1 MEKYINKSLLKE
13 SIIYSFIFG
22 MIAHGF
28 MYLNADFTHDS
39 LYGIVGIPEIDT
51 MNISI
56 GRFLLPQYLKIRGY
70 VASPLLIG
78 VIGIAFIALSTYL
91 LIDLFEIKSNY
102 TKLLLSA
109 IMVTNYTVTITNA
122 TYINDSD
129 PYYASLFFA
138 VLAVYAL
145 VKDKK
150 IGVIV
155 GIVSTFLSIG
165 LYQAY
170 FQVSILL
177 LMIIVTM
184 RLLNNEDYKQVFL
197 DALKIAA
204 YMLVGV
210 IAYYVVYKITLS
222 INGISASTG
231 YNGIPELSKY
241 FDLKVISGYFKNSIE
256 YEVAWFCGKNHH
268 HQKLIFITNLMLVIS
283 MLWGMI
289 SISKEK
295 KTKSINLALMTL
307 AIVLMPV
314 GMNFLCI
321 LSQGYEHEVMTFS
334 FFIIYVLILKI
345 IEVFVTGE
353 KKNIVNGCITLIT
366 SVLCGYMIFSNC
378 IYSNEMYLEKHL
390 VVENTL
396 STMTRV
402 LDRIEQTDGYEV
414 GKTPVVFIGTPIQS
428 KLEMER
434 YGFLNTGE
442 ATNVYSAITYYETYY
457 SYFERYL
464 GYPINLLSIVDEY
477 NYGAMKEVKDMPTFP
492 DKGSVAFVGDT
503 LVVKM
508 CEWGD

>member
-1 MEKYINKSLLKE
+1 MEKQINKSLLKE
-13 SIIYSFIFG
+13 SMIYSFIFG
-22 MIAHGF
+22 LVAHGF

-91 LIDLFEIKSNY
+91 LIDLFEIKNKFI
-102 TKLLLSA
+102 KLFLSA

-138 VLAVYAL
+138 ILAVYAL

-150 IGVIV
+150 IGAIV
-155 GIVSTFLSIG
+155 GIISTFLSIG

-170 FQVSILL
+170 FQVSVLL
-177 LMIIVTM
+177 LMIIVVL
-184 RLLNNEDYKQVFL
+184 RLLNNEDYKRVLL
-197 DALKIAA
+197 DALRIIAC
-204 YMLVGV
+204 LFVGV
-210 IAYYVVYKITLS
+210 ITYYVVYKVSLS
-222 INGISASTG
+222 VAGISASTG

-241 FDLKVISGYFKNSIE
+241 FDLKIISGYFKNSIE
-256 YEVAWFCGKNHH
+256 YEVTWFCGKNHH
-268 HQKLIFITNLMLVIS
+268 HQKLIFITNLVLVIS
-283 MLWGMI
+283 MFCCMI

-295 KTKSINLALMTL
+295 NTKAINLVTMSLV
-307 AIVLMPV
+307 IVLMPI

-334 FFIIYVLILKI
+334 FFIIYVLILKP
-345 IEVFVTGE
+345 IEFFVTSG
-353 KKNIVNGCITLIT
+353 KKDIVNKCFIFII

-402 LDRIEQTDGYEV
+402 LDRMEQIDGYEV

-428 KLEMER
+428 KLEKER

-477 NYGAMKEVKDMPTFP
+477 NYGAMQEVKEMPTFP

-508 CEWGD
+508 CDWKD